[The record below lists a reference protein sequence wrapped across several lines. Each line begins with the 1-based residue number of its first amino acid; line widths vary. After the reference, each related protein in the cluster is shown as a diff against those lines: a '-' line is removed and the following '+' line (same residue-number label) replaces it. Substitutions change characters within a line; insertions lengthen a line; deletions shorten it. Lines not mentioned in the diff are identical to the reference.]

1 MVARYA
7 CIWGS
12 CRGVEPRLA
21 ILRTKD
27 NVNNNLTERLRHW
40 RSMDLKSAEM
50 NRAFS
55 ADIYLGANSW
65 GAAPGYLEP
74 PPLALGC
81 DLGKFPSTQHK
92 IRPDKG
98 RGRRFSVINLTK
110 DAKLFTNEVSLS
122 SANDLPQPHNRV
134 VSRDGD
140 AGLRQSDGANGAD
153 LAGR

>member
-1 MVARYA
+1 MVGNTSHAQNFRVQVA
-7 CIWGS
+7 ADGRQIRVHSGS

-55 ADIYLGANSW
+55 ADICLGANSW

-81 DLGKFPSTQHK
+81 DLGEIS
-92 IRPDKG
+92 I
-98 RGRRFSVINLTK
+98 
-110 DAKLFTNEVSLS
+110 DAT
-122 SANDLPQPHNRV
+122 
-134 VSRDGD
+134 
-140 AGLRQSDGANGAD
+140 
-153 LAGR
+153 